1 MCVEGLLGERADVP
15 EMKLLMAGHAKTQT
29 NADDATG
36 TSSIAFRLLEMQ
48 QRLEAWDRLYNQ
60 EVVVLQRELAQLK
73 ATFVRQQQAQQQAQ
87 QAQAEADKP
96 RRRRTPRK
104 ARETPPGDT

>member
-1 MCVEGLLGERADVP
+1 
-15 EMKLLMAGHAKTQT
+15 MKLLMAGHAKTQT

-60 EVVVLQRELAQLK
+60 EVGVLQRELAQLK
-73 ATFVRQQQAQQQAQ
+73 ANFVRLQQTQAQG
-87 QAQAEADKP
+87 DKP
-96 RRRRTPRK
+96 RRKRAPRK
-104 ARETPPGDT
+104 ARDTTDTTPSDV

>member
-1 MCVEGLLGERADVP
+1 
-15 EMKLLMAGHAKTQT
+15 MKLLMAGHAKTQT

-60 EVVVLQRELAQLK
+60 EVVTLQRELDQLK
-73 ATFVRQQQAQQQAQ
+73 ANFVRQQQAQ
-87 QAQAEADKP
+87 AEAGKP
-96 RRRRTPRK
+96 RRQRTPRK
-104 ARETPPGDT
+104 SRETPQSDA

>member
-1 MCVEGLLGERADVP
+1 
-15 EMKLLMAGHAKTQT
+15 MKLLMAGHAKTQT

-60 EVVVLQRELAQLK
+60 EVVTLQRELDQLK
-73 ATFVRQQQAQQQAQ
+73 ANFVRQQQAQ
-87 QAQAEADKP
+87 AEAGKH
-96 RRRRTPRK
+96 RRQRTPRK
-104 ARETPPGDT
+104 PRETPPSDA